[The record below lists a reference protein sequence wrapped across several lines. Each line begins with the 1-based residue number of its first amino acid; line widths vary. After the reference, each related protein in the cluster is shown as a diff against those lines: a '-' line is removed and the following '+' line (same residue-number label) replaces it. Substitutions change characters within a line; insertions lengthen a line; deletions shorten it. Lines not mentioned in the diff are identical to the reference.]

1 MGVEEGDVGVEEGAI
16 DCWGSEGAL
25 DPPPPPYPVYW
36 SLNMI
41 FLNIKNEEHELV
53 KLRGRKRRKAEGIKK
68 SKETKRKTKIQKKRD
83 ISRSLRQ
90 RLID

>member
-16 DCWGSEGAL
+16 DCWASEGAL

-41 FLNIKNEEHELV
+41 FLNIVIIQIKYLLIILLLV
-53 KLRGRKRRKAEGIKK
+53 L
-68 SKETKRKTKIQKKRD
+68 
-83 ISRSLRQ
+83 L
-90 RLID
+90 LYF